1 MAGIF
6 SRFIFN
12 NAIFNT
18 DGGAPAPTPDGGV
31 AGFDYTNYRKH
42 LEELSR
48 IERERHAKKYTRKV
62 KRVIKLAKEAPPE
75 IKAVIKQIELTPT
88 FDTQAWA
95 LNIESKIIELV
106 ALINLLEQ
114 QEKDR
119 LLKLQIEEDNELIL
133 LLLA

>member
-18 DGGAPAPTPDGGV
+18 DGDSPNIPDGGT

-48 IERERHAKKYTRKV
+48 IERERQVRKYKSKV
-62 KRVIKLAKEAPPE
+62 KKVIKLAKKAPPE
-75 IKAVIKQIELTPT
+75 IKAVIEQIEPSIDLT
-88 FDTQAWA
+88 AWN
-95 LNIESKIIELV
+95 LNIEAKIAELIKLV
-106 ALINLLEQ
+106 DFLQEQ
-114 QEKDR
+114 ER
-119 LLKLQIEEDNELIL
+119 IEEENKIAIL